1 MARIHQLDEHL
12 SNMIAAGEVVERPS
26 GIVKELVE
34 TALTQ
39 RRSILK
45 FKFCKA
51 ALTALP
57 LLMMGV
63 VWTHKMQPLLLNA
76 MRRVRFK
83 RLTIFGKFPPWDFA
97 EKHCLRSPLFHR

>member
-34 TALTQ
+34 N
-39 RRSILK
+39 SIDA
-45 FKFCKA
+45 KA
-51 ALTALP
+51 KHIE
-57 LLMMGV
+57 MMGV

-76 MRRVRFK
+76 MRQVRFK

-97 EKHCLRSPLFHR
+97 ERHCLRSPLFHR